1 MSTSTVIPVASDSFD
16 KVATVERYRIEYR
29 AAEAAMSF
37 AESIKYR
44 SIFVA
49 GVIVI
54 IAVLLYESS
63 RAERSGFPVVSVSLV
78 AGGIAVVLIA
88 RLWSEVV
95 RMKVRRLEITIGSAV
110 NSSPFLSNAE
120 PAKITPS
127 PNDLATPGD
136 RRKRVA

>member
-16 KVATVERYRIEYR
+16 KEPTMERYRRAYR
-29 AAEAAMSF
+29 AAEGAMSF
-37 AESIKYR
+37 AESIKYG

-54 IAVLLYESS
+54 IAVLLYQSS
-63 RAERSGFPVVSVSLV
+63 RAERSGFPVVSVSLA
-78 AGGIAVVLIA
+78 AGAIAVVLIA

-95 RMKVRRLEITIGSAV
+95 RMKVRRLEIAVGSAV
-110 NSSPFLSNAE
+110 NSSPFLSSAE
-120 PAKITPS
+120 PAKITPF
-127 PNDLATPGD
+127 PNDLAIRGK